1 MQQPGVRPN
10 LFPYYNCGQPGHF
23 ARNCP
28 MPPKQ
33 GQQAGQQS
41 QKQNVAHF
49 KPGQVHYTTLEGIP
63 EGAPV
68 MAGTF
73 SINDQPVT
81 VLFDSGASH
90 TFISK
95 YCATRLGLEIGNM
108 SIPYNIHSP
117 GGQLITNQ
125 TIKQVPLKI
134 QGKIIGTHLIVL
146 PTQKV
151 DIILGMNWMKFHGIL
166 LDTTSYVVHVNS
178 PLHSSMALSLMNH
191 KSVTPT
197 VHHTEG
203 KSLADIP
210 VVCEYPDVFL
220 DDLPGMPPDH
230 DVEFTIEL

>member
-1 MQQPGVRPN
+1 
-10 LFPYYNCGQPGHF
+10 
-23 ARNCP
+23 

-33 GQQAGQQS
+33 GQQSGQQS

-95 YCATRLGLEIGNM
+95 DCATRLGLEIGNM
-108 SIPYNIHSP
+108 SIPHNIHSP
-117 GGQLITNQ
+117 RGKLITNQ
-125 TIKQVPLKI
+125 TVKQVPLKF
-134 QGKIIGTHLIVL
+134 QGKIFDTHLIVL

-166 LDTTSYVVHVNS
+166 LDTTS
-178 PLHSSMALSLMNH
+178 MWCM
-191 KSVTPT
+191 
-197 VHHTEG
+197 
-203 KSLADIP
+203 
-210 VVCEYPDVFL
+210 
-220 DDLPGMPPDH
+220 
-230 DVEFTIEL
+230 